1 VKTTSDLLAL
11 RSDAYDVLED
21 GQVRLA
27 SARQGVPPVI
37 TLSDDYK
44 LVDQIESLGVPSLL
58 HCSSLAVKG
67 PIRFDS
73 GVVLRGNVSFENPD
87 STTKTVHAGLYENES
102 VRL

>member
-1 VKTTSDLLAL
+1 
-11 RSDAYDVLED
+11 
-21 GQVRLA
+21 
-27 SARQGVPPVI
+27 
-37 TLSDDYK
+37 
-44 LVDQIESLGVPSLL
+44 
-58 HCSSLAVKG
+58 VKG